1 MRVEANVT
9 SGLLTT
15 DSSAVELVPL
25 LQAEVKKL
33 REMLLH
39 QRVLPFD
46 RGLGEWE
53 ERESRD
59 FNESKVVEEMRVRV
73 RELETQLAEREKLID
88 SLDMQRRVQLLE
100 DEEEAERMFLM
111 SEGKNSND
119 VKRGSVSKGKG
130 RYNRDDRQVEDE
142 RDDDGFSYNDDP
154 YNVCNRRIYNNNN
167 DNNNNNHNNHNN
179 NNNNNDKNNNNGN
192 ENNIDR
198 KSVV

>member
-1 MRVEANVT
+1 MT

-33 REMLLH
+33 REMLVQ
-39 QRVLPFD
+39 QRILPLD

-59 FNESKVVEEMRVRV
+59 FNESKVVEEMRLRV

-88 SLDMQRRVQLLE
+88 SLDMQRREQLLE

-111 SEGKNSND
+111 SEGRDSND
-119 VKRGSVSKGKG
+119 EKRGSVVSKGKG
-130 RYNRDDRQVEDE
+130 RRSEE
-142 RDDDGFSYNDDP
+142 RRVGKECRP
-154 YNVCNRRIYNNNN
+154 
-167 DNNNNNHNNHNN
+167 
-179 NNNNNDKNNNNGN
+179 
-192 ENNIDR
+192 
-198 KSVV
+198 

>member
-33 REMLLH
+33 REMLVQ
-39 QRVLPFD
+39 QRILPLD

-53 ERESRD
+53 ERESRESRE
-59 FNESKVVEEMRVRV
+59 FNESKVVEEMRERV

-88 SLDMQRRVQLLE
+88 TLDMQRREQLLE

-111 SEGKNSND
+111 SEDRNSSGFD
-119 VKRGSVSKGKG
+119 KRGIISKGNG
-130 RYNRDDRQVEDE
+130 RYKEVDEDRDNDNFDY
-142 RDDDGFSYNDDP
+142 DDDP
-154 YNVCNRRIYNNNN
+154 YNVSSRKSYN
-167 DNNNNNHNNHNN
+167 NN
-179 NNNNNDKNNNNGN
+179 NNNNNDDNYDNNNN
-192 ENNIDR
+192 NNNNNND
-198 KSVV
+198 SNNN